1 MQKLKPT
8 CFEDIVAGLSLFRP
22 GPMDFIPKYCA
33 AKNNNEQIT
42 YHCKELEEI
51 LKPTYG
57 CIVYQ
62 EQVMQIAQTLAGYS
76 LGKSDILRRAMSKK
90 KVDVMNKER
99 HTFVYGNE
107 SEGISGCIKNGIDE
121 KTANIIFDEIMEFA
135 NYAFNK
141 SHSVAYALLAYRSA
155 FLKYYYKTEFMAA
168 KLSTVLNDVDKLTRY
183 LYTCKEMNIRV
194 ENTRA
199 FTTLS

>member
-1 MQKLKPT
+1 
-8 CFEDIVAGLSLFRP
+8 
-22 GPMDFIPKYCA
+22 
-33 AKNNNEQIT
+33 
-42 YHCKELEEI
+42 
-51 LKPTYG
+51 
-57 CIVYQ
+57 
-62 EQVMQIAQTLAGYS
+62 
-76 LGKSDILRRAMSKK
+76 MSNK
-90 KVDVMNKER
+90 KVDVMNKDR

-194 ENTRA
+194 IPPDINISGCGFRVKNDSIVYALDSIKGIGTHVAGRIENERVSDGEYESLKEQKK
-199 FTTLS
+199 FYKQRSC